1 MNKRRVKDLK
11 TGKVYGSIVE
21 AVREAETYRSAV
33 YKSLRRG
40 GRWEYTDEDLRRRD
54 CMYYEKCKCKA
65 LSRLFCETEGADCW
79 RYTR

>member
-21 AVREAETYRSAV
+21 TVREAEACRSAV
-33 YKSLRRG
+33 VKSLERG
-40 GRWEYTDEDLRRRD
+40 GRWVYADEDLRRKD

-65 LSRLFCETEGADCW
+65 LDALYCKTEGDQCW
-79 RYTR
+79 RYTK

>member
-21 AVREAETYRSAV
+21 AVREAETCRSAV

-40 GRWEYTDEDLRRRD
+40 GRWEYVDEDLRRRD
-54 CMYYEKCKCKA
+54 CAYYEEGKCKA
-65 LSRLFCETEGADCW
+65 LSRLFCETEVADCW